1 MLCHVRAACTFLL
14 KHKKLTWRSTI
25 GSLTTQGFDT
35 PSEDV
40 SNMVQLSKFHKKKD
54 KHRRTVTYSCRQ
66 LSKQSSHIVC
76 PSHSPVASGTSLF
89 GEITLV
95 FTHVFNGRCNKLLYV
110 HWFDKYE
117 VDSESKLIMINKNSL
132 CATSDSNC
140 SVVSPESLSRP
151 FLHVYD
157 CDKLWILNYNVSV
170 SLS

>member
-1 MLCHVRAACTFLL
+1 MHI
-14 KHKKLTWRSTI
+14 LTETQKAHLEEYYR
-25 GSLTTQGFDT
+25 LTTQGFDT

-40 SNMVQLSKFHKKKD
+40 SNKVQLCKFHKKD

-140 SVVSPESLSRP
+140 SVVSPESLSIP

-157 CDKLWILNYNVSV
+157 CTNYGFSIIMCLCLCLR
-170 SLS
+170 LSP